1 MRAYIACADH
11 QVDVWLT
18 QVDVWLTCARREG
31 AVQVFSIC
39 NAVVSKG
46 GGTATPGAP

>member
-18 QVDVWLTCARREG
+18 CARCEG